1 MERGQDRDEVM
12 FITTDKTKRIAQ
24 MITDGSS
31 AKEIADECGCIVQ
44 NVYRVARDYDLKIQP
59 RVPKCEQ
66 YREQIT
72 CMINK
77 NIRDKDIANMLG
89 LTESQVKSYRKQL
102 GIKVLNPNGKHTDGE
117 VDALISGAMPT
128 LRYVGGY
135 VNKDEPVMV
144 RCLVCGTEFSRKFSS
159 LVNQGHISCPE
170 CARRQREAEAEK
182 KANAKAEAERRKEID
197 RQERKRKRISQM
209 VDIGQIE
216 LKLSV
221 CPVCGGVAVN
231 RKYCSD
237 VCANKAKSKANEVRR
252 RHKIAKVTVD
262 NDITVQGLFKR
273 DGGVCQICGK
283 PCRLDDYVIANGQK
297 QCGDWYPS
305 IDHIVPLAKG
315 GLHSWDNVQLAHRIC
330 NSIKG
335 DKC

>member
-1 MERGQDRDEVM
+1 MERGQDRNEVM
-12 FITTDKTKRIAQ
+12 FITTDKTKRIVQ

-77 NIRDKDIANMLG
+77 NMRDKDIANMLG

-159 LVNQGHISCPE
+159 LVNQGHIGCPE
-170 CARRQREAEAEK
+170 CARRQRETEAEK
-182 KANAKAEAERRKEID
+182 RAYAKAEERREK
-197 RQERKRKRISQM
+197 ERKARRKREAKQSQVVM
-209 VDIGQIE
+209 NI
-216 LKLSV
+216 
-221 CPVCGGVAVN
+221 CPVCGTLTMR
-231 RKYCSD
+231 RKFCSD
-237 VCANKAKSKANEVRR
+237 ECARKAHDKAKEIRR
-252 RHKIAKVTVD
+252 RQRVKAGLVD
-262 NDITVQGLFKR
+262 KDITVQGLFKR
-273 DGGVCQICGK
+273 DGGICQICGK
-283 PCRLDDYVIANGQK
+283 PCRLDDYVIANGQR

-315 GLHSWDNVQLAHRIC
+315 GLHSWDNVQLAHRLC
-330 NSIKG
+330 NSIKSDNG
-335 DKC
+335 